1 MDYDFLGISGM
12 FLLLLIPLILLQLGL
27 MIWALLDVI
36 KRERVK
42 GGNKVVWILII
53 VLVNII
59 GPIIYLLVGREEDS
73 VAGDQM

>member
-1 MDYDFLGISGM
+1 MDEFFGISSTL
-12 FLLLLIPLILLQLGL
+12 LLLLIPLIILELGL

-73 VAGDQM
+73 VAGDQV